1 MTKILVVF
9 FLFVS
14 LNTFSQKLYSDSA
27 YKRIVPYLNLF
38 DAVPD
43 TGAVIKLILKKK
55 KLLSF
60 PREILKM
67 TELEYLDLSK
77 NKIDSIPEEIEKLKN
92 LRVLI
97 LSKNKLKKIPTTLY
111 NLEKLKILDLSSNDI
126 SKLPNGIKY
135 LNQLE
140 ELNLW
145 NTSVDN
151 LPLDIDKVK
160 TLKLVDMR
168 GVLLSFEIQEEL
180 LENLPKVKLFLSPPC
195 NCSF

>member
-1 MTKILVVF
+1 MIKTLVVF

-27 YKRIVPYLNLF
+27 YKRVVPYNNLF
-38 DAVPD
+38 DAISD
-43 TGAVIKLILKKK
+43 TGSVIKLILKKK

-60 PREILKM
+60 PREIFNM
-67 TELEYLDLSK
+67 IELEYLDLSK
-77 NKIDSIPEEIEKLKN
+77 NKIDSIPEEIENLKN

-97 LSKNKLKKIPTTLY
+97 LSKNKLKKIPAELY
-111 NLEKLKILDLSSNDI
+111 KLKKLKILDLSSNDI
-126 SKLPNGIKY
+126 SKLPKGIKD

-151 LPLDIDKVK
+151 LPIDIDKVN
-160 TLKLVDMR
+160 TLRLVDMR

-180 LENLPKVKLFLSPPC
+180 LETLPKVKLFLSPPC